1 MVLLLTTNNF
11 FMASTSETGHAKNV
25 ANFDLIIA
33 DVTSYGTTYNP
44 SKASLKIPA
53 LTTLSTA
60 SKNAVNAVSAA
71 EPALK
76 LAKDARDAAFK
87 PFSGLVTKVIN
98 ALKATDT
105 TVQVDETAQTLVRKL
120 QGRRATPKK
129 TEEQKKAAA
138 AAGEEIVEVSS
149 SQMSFDS
156 RIDNFDKLI
165 KLLTSVPQYTPNE
178 AELKLTAL
186 TAYLTDLKT
195 KNQAVITAEVPLNN
209 ARIARNDTLYKKDT
223 GMVDVALDVK
233 TYIKSVFGA
242 TSPQYKKISGIK
254 FTKPR

>member
-1 MVLLLTTNNF
+1 
-11 FMASTSETGHAKNV
+11 MASTSETGHAKNV
-25 ANFDLIIA
+25 ANFELIIA
-33 DVTSYGTTYNP
+33 DVTSYGATYNP

-53 LTTLSTA
+53 LTTLSTS
-60 SKNAVNAVSAA
+60 SKSAVNAVSAA

-76 LAKDARDAAFK
+76 LAIDARDAAFK
-87 PFSGLVTKVIN
+87 PVSPLVTKVIN

-129 TEEQKKAAA
+129 TEDQKKAAA
-138 AAGEEIVEVSS
+138 AAGNEIVEISS

-156 RIDNFDKLI
+156 RIENFDKLV
-165 KLLTSVPQYTPNE
+165 KLLVSVPQYTPNE
-178 AELKLTAL
+178 AELKTAAL
-186 TAYLTDLKT
+186 TAFLADLKV
-195 KNQAVITAEVPLNN
+195 KNLAVTTAEVPLNN
-209 ARIARNDTLYKKDT
+209 ARIARNDILYKPNT

-242 TSPQYKKISGIK
+242 SSPQYKKISGLK